1 MQTRVDSILTA
12 RSYRWSTL
20 QEDRDFPPIWQAW
33 DSLSQ
38 GYGGVILCCEIPIQ
52 ITRTTTPPETNSK
65 FAPARLRHPKRK
77 QSYSNHPFSGAF
89 AVSFRE
95 GIHVEPLS
103 SRYPV
108 VRKTVIFASSDG
120 FHPLGQMPSSNVQSL
135 AAHGR
140 VLEIWVRHCHKILQL
155 SNYLVSQNGLSNFT
169 IINFTMI

>member
-38 GYGGVILCCEIPIQ
+38 GYRGVILCFEIPIQ
-52 ITRTTTPPETNSK
+52 ITRITTPETNIK

-77 QSYSNHPFSGAF
+77 QSYSNYPFSGAF

-103 SRYPV
+103 SRY
-108 VRKTVIFASSDG
+108 RCAASHFRIQRWVPSVQCRAQTCSPLLRTAG
-120 FHPLGQMPSSNVQSL
+120 FCF
-135 AAHGR
+135 
-140 VLEIWVRHCHKILQL
+140 WV
-155 SNYLVSQNGLSNFT
+155 
-169 IINFTMI
+169 